1 MGLHEI
7 KKLLYRKG
15 IISIVS
21 IQHIEWEKNAC
32 WLYFRQKVSHLE

>member
-7 KKLLYRKG
+7 KKLLYRKD

-21 IQHIEWEKNAC
+21 RQRIEWEKNVC
-32 WLYFRQKVSHLE
+32 WLYFRQKVNHLE